1 MPKTPKSRRS
11 ATGTSQSDAI
21 LGTSWHLS
29 ETPEEVPVTMIEY
42 SLIRAAAAFER
53 WIAAAL
59 GAAAHMPMSSTDNLV
74 LNVIRM
80 KDSPKSVSEVARF
93 MNRDDLSNI
102 QYSLRKM
109 QSAGLIEKDSSKQR
123 RGVSYRVTDKG
134 RKVTDDF
141 ARVRRQLL
149 ISAIPPLR
157 DWEEQVET
165 TRRVLELMQGV
176 YENASVS
183 LMFNA
188 PGDEE

>member
-1 MPKTPKSRRS
+1 MPKTSKSRRS

-21 LGTSWHLS
+21 RGTPWHLS
-29 ETPEEVPVTMIEY
+29 ETAEEVPVTMIEY

-109 QSAGLIEKDSSKQR
+109 QSAGLIEKDPSKQR

-188 PGDEE
+188 PDDEE